1 MLIKNLFAAI
11 SLALAVSFV
20 FATPLVSA
28 NWIKLVPATGDE
40 IKRITSVLYPKNGPN
55 FNFSN
60 SPAPVQPGSQSY
72 NVQPTST
79 LNAPLFSMTRV
90 GGFSPI
96 GTNTISNSTTN
107 SNSTSNSNTNSNF
120 SNSQDSSGFN
130 AGLPVNNETL
140 YGLPDRFN
148 SASKIQQYLRNQG
161 SFLADYQVDVS
172 LEGDDDLLAMTSNSL
187 DTGNNFK
194 QYQNTKMSFSE
205 MVWKLSRTN
214 MASSCS
220 VSSRGT
226 CVDMAS
232 NPINPA
238 FILAMINKES
248 GLITGNVRKT
258 NPNSDD
264 TKFLIERATG
274 YLCVESSDKTKSCYD
289 QNPNWKYYKGMF
301 RQTYYMVRSLTL
313 YSKRCE
319 NAGVSIYGGQLFK
332 VGNVVTL
339 DGEKIRLENAM
350 SCALYIYT
358 PHVFGQKPLF
368 RSLSDMGA
376 LLGNYKTSPNT
387 TVNTENFSGTLK
399 MIRVN

>member
-1 MLIKNLFAAI
+1 MLIKNLFGTI
-11 SLALAVSFV
+11 LLILAVSLV
-20 FATPLVSA
+20 FSAPIASA
-28 NWIKLVPATGDE
+28 NWIKLVPASGDE
-40 IKRITSVLYPKNGPN
+40 IKRITSVLYPQNGPN
-55 FNFSN
+55 FNFSKSYIN
-60 SPAPVQPGSQSY
+60 TPTPQNNNVVATSALSAPGY
-72 NVQPTST
+72 
-79 LNAPLFSMTRV
+79 SMTRV
-90 GGFSPI
+90 GGFSPS
-96 GTNTISNSTTN
+96 TNNTISNSN

-148 SASKIQQYLRNQG
+148 SASKIQQYLRSQG

-172 LEGDDDLLAMTSNSL
+172 LESDDDLLAMTSNPL

-205 MVWKLSRTN
+205 MVWKLARTN
-214 MASSCS
+214 MASTCS

-258 NPNSDD
+258 NPNSED
-264 TKFLIERATG
+264 TKFLIDRATG

-289 QNPNWKYYKGMF
+289 QNPDWKYYKGMF
-301 RQTYYMVRSLTL
+301 RQTYYMVRSLSL
-313 YSKRCE
+313 YAKRCE
-319 NAGVSIYGGQLFK
+319 TTGVRIYGGQLFK
-332 VGNVVTL
+332 VGEVITVDN
-339 DGEKIRLENAM
+339 EKVRLENAIT
-350 SCALYIYT
+350 CALYIYT

-368 RSLSDMGA
+368 KSLSDMGA
-376 LLGNYKTSPNT
+376 LLGSYKTNPNST
-387 TVNTENFSGTLK
+387 ANTESFSGTIK